1 MLKANVQPGW
11 KLVLACLGLSI
22 FLHSLAKTSLR
33 MQGYYEPGVKTD
45 QQSLFE
51 REWDGCRSHASLV
64 LLLQRLERKQKI
76 EGSKK

>member
-1 MLKANVQPGW
+1 MEIS
-11 KLVLACLGLSI
+11 LSLSRI
-22 FLHSLAKTSLR
+22 VDLSSLLAKTSLR